1 MTNNFKLTRVGIT
14 GVKKPINVKRP
25 NRAVTL
31 TTDIDVFVNL
41 PATQKGSHL
50 SRNVEIITEIVDQS
64 VREPVESLEMLGEI
78 ISKKLL
84 ERHEYATYSEVLIS
98 ADYFLERAPPSG
110 TKSLENYKLI
120 ARAISDRD
128 NKLQKK
134 MIGVE
139 VVGMTACPCAM
150 EATRDI
156 MEENRPGIKQELGVL
171 PVVTHNQRNVTSL
184 MIEVPS
190 EYIIEADDL
199 IEIVEAS
206 FSSPTYEIL
215 KRQDEGRIVYN
226 AHENPKFVEDVVRD
240 ILKKILDNYSDLPN
254 EVVVTVRSE
263 SEESIHKHNAFAE
276 RVTTLGELRK

>member
-1 MTNNFKLTRVGIT
+1 M
-14 GVKKPINVKRP
+14 
-25 NRAVTL
+25 

-64 VREPVESLEMLGEI
+64 VREPVESLEALSED

-84 ERHEYATYSEVLIS
+84 ERHEYANYSEVMLS
-98 ADYFLERAPPSG
+98 ADYFLERSTPSG
-110 TKSLENYKLI
+110 IKSLERYKLI

-128 NKLQKK
+128 TNLHKK

-150 EATRDI
+150 ETTREI
-156 MEENRPGIKQELGVL
+156 MEADHPGIKQELGEL

-190 EYIIEADDL
+190 KYVIEADDL
-199 IEIVEAS
+199 IEIVETS

-215 KRQDEGRIVYN
+215 KRQDEGQIVYN

-240 ILKKILDNYSDLPN
+240 ILKKILDKYSDLPD

-263 SEESIHKHNAFAE
+263 SQESIHKHNAFAE
-276 RVTTLGELRK
+276 RVTSLGELKK